1 VNPRAG
7 PAKTQAEWF
16 GEQAYQAWRAG
27 QEALAS
33 GRLDEAR
40 RWLERALRLAPADA
54 AAKLSLAVAMMR
66 LGDRGAAEMFDEVA
80 RAHDVREAWLG
91 LATARAEV
99 RDWPEAAAAMASMLG
114 RHVLPAAI
122 DIDALARRIAHGAGA
137 PGWCCVRG
145 DGRLD
150 IRLVEP
156 KRGGF
161 AVSLDGVRLAGRP
174 RAVPDHGDM
183 LTLTQDGMALLGSPL
198 SLARMRAVEGF
209 VEGRDGGLAG
219 WAWMPANPEADP
231 SLIVRGE
238 RGAPLRVAATDT
250 ALAAHR
256 PMARPRG
263 FTVGAGALAGLEG
276 PFVVTASDGRE
287 LAGGPVD
294 PGREARV
301 AADVARAIAARFPA
315 IEEDNPATAH
325 DPSIVAPLAGLV
337 GPPAAAPRHP
347 TSPIAVI
354 VPVYRDFAMTMA
366 CLAALRATM
375 PEGTE
380 VIVVDD
386 ASPEPDLAAA
396 LDDLAARDQI
406 RLLRHA
412 ANLGFPASANT
423 GLRVAVGLAGR
434 PDVVLLNSDAMVTA
448 GALGA
453 LRDLVHGAGDIGT
466 ATPLT
471 NDGSILSYP
480 DRAGGNPRPEGKAL
494 AALARDAARANQGV
508 AIDIP
513 TAVGFCMY
521 IRRECLEQ
529 VGLFRD
535 DVFGHGYGEENDFCI
550 RARHLGW
557 RHVAAPGVFVA
568 HAGGRSF
575 GASRDA
581 RIARNLAI
589 LERLHPGYRALIADH
604 LAADPLAGARRA
616 LDRVRWSTA
625 RRGGPGASG
634 RAAILVT
641 HDSGG
646 GVERVVRQRCETLR
660 GEGMRP
666 IVLRPVRDP
675 DATSA
680 DARSYLPGWC
690 AVSDGVVNESPNLR
704 FRLPDELPPLLGLL
718 RVERPSFVEF
728 HHLLGHDELV
738 LSLPTRLGIP
748 GDVHVHDYAW
758 FCPRITLLGEGR
770 RYCGEPANPA
780 VCEACIADLG
790 RNDEQD
796 ISVVAL
802 RALSARVLTEA
813 RAVTVPSADAAS
825 RMRRHFPALR
835 ADIRGLEEDADLPPP
850 RMQRRGARLRV
861 CIVGAIGPEKG
872 YDVVLACARDAAMRG
887 LALDFVVVGHTID
900 DARLLATGRVFV
912 TGPYRE
918 ERAVAEIA
926 AQSADVAF
934 LPSIWPETWC
944 FALGHMWRAGLRVA
958 AFDIGA
964 PAERIRRTG
973 RGWLLPLGLPPA
985 SINNA
990 LLAAR
995 PVAGDECQAATH
1007 A

>member
-1 VNPRAG
+1 VSRLAG
-7 PAKTQAEWF
+7 PPKTQAEWF
-16 GEQAYQAWRAG
+16 GEQAYAAWQAG
-27 QEALAS
+27 QAALTS

-54 AAKLSLAVAMMR
+54 AAKLSLAVVLMR
-66 LGDRGAAEMFDEVA
+66 LGDGEAAALFDEVA
-80 RAHDVREAWLG
+80 RGHDVREAWLG
-91 LATARAEV
+91 LATARAQIKN
-99 RDWPEAAAAMASMLG
+99 WPEAAAALASMLS
-114 RHVLPAAI
+114 RHVLPVAI
-122 DIDALARRIAHGAGA
+122 DIDVLAQRIAQGAGA

-150 IRLVEP
+150 VRFVVQR
-156 KRGGF
+156 RGGF
-161 AVSLDGVRLAGRP
+161 AALLDGVPLSARP
-174 RAVPDHGDM
+174 RIAPDHGDT
-183 LTLTQDGMALLGSPL
+183 LTLTRDGTHLLGSPL
-198 SLARMRAVEGF
+198 LLTRMRAVDGF
-209 VEGRDGGLAG
+209 VESRDGGLSG
-219 WAWMPANPEADP
+219 WAWLPANPEADP
-231 SLIVRGE
+231 VLIVRPE
-238 RGAPLRVAATDT
+238 RGAAVRITATDT
-250 ALAAHR
+250 AMAAHR

-263 FTVGAGALAGLEG
+263 FEVDAGALAALEG
-276 PFVVTASDGRE
+276 PFRLIASDGRE
-287 LAGGPVD
+287 LAGSPVD
-294 PGREARV
+294 PGREARA
-301 AADVARAIAARFPA
+301 AADAARAIAAQFPA
-315 IEEDNPATAH
+315 IEGHYQAAAH
-325 DPSIVAPLAGLV
+325 DPRSVAPLAGVV
-337 GPPAAAPRHP
+337 GPSAAAPRDP
-347 TSPIAVI
+347 TRPVAAI
-354 VPVYRDFAMTMA
+354 VPVYRDRAITIE

-375 PEGTE
+375 PPETE

-386 ASPEPDLAAA
+386 ATPEPELAAA
-396 LDDLAARDQI
+396 LDHLAASGQI
-406 RLLRHA
+406 RLLRHD
-412 ANLGFPASANT
+412 ANLGFPAAANA
-423 GLRVAVGLAGR
+423 GLRAATGLAGR
-434 PDVVLLNSDAMVTA
+434 PDVVLLNSDAVVTA
-448 GALGA
+448 GALAA
-453 LRDLVHGAGDIGT
+453 LRDLVHGAADIGT

-480 DRAGGNPRPEGKAL
+480 DRAGGNPLPEGKAL
-494 AALARDAARANQGV
+494 AALARDAARANRGL

-535 DVFGHGYGEENDFCI
+535 DVFGQGYGEENDFCI

-568 HAGGRSF
+568 HVGGRSF

-581 RIARNLAI
+581 RVARNLGV
-589 LERLHPGYRALIADH
+589 LERLHPGYHALIAAH
-604 LAADPLAGARRA
+604 LAADPLAAARRE
-616 LDRVRWSTA
+616 LDRVRWSAA
-625 RRGGPGASG
+625 RRRKAGA
-634 RAAILVT
+634 AVLVT

-660 GEGMRP
+660 REGVRP
-666 IVLRPVRDP
+666 IVLRPLRDP

-680 DARSYLPGWC
+680 DPRSYLQGWC
-690 AVSDGVVNESPNLR
+690 AVSDEGETATPNLR
-704 FRLPDELPPLLGLL
+704 FRVPQELDLLVNLL
-718 RVERPSFVEF
+718 RGERPACVEF
-728 HHLLGHDELV
+728 HHLLGHDESV

-748 GDVHVHDYAW
+748 SDVHVHDYAW

-770 RYCGEPANPA
+770 RYCGEPANPV
-780 VCEACIADLG
+780 VCEACIADHG

-796 ISVVAL
+796 ISVVEL
-802 RALSARVLTEA
+802 RARSARILAEA

-835 ADIRGLEEDADLPPP
+835 PVMRGLEDDSDLPPP
-850 RMQRRGARLRV
+850 GRERRGARLRV
-861 CIVGAIGPEKG
+861 CVVGAIGPEKG

-918 ERAVAEIA
+918 ERAVAEIV
-926 AQSADVAF
+926 AQEADVAF
-934 LPSIWPETWC
+934 LSSIWPETWC
-944 FALGHMWRAGLRVA
+944 FTLGHAWRAGLSVA

-973 RGWLLPLGLPPA
+973 RGWLLPLGLPPS

-995 PVAGDECQAATH
+995 PVAGDECRAATH